1 MSDALPPSLLAR
13 IASDAAEAAK
23 DLSSPDLSAATA
35 SSRTLASRR
44 LLSLTP
50 RALSTLERL
59 TSPSISEKVQLG
71 AAQEILRRSPATRDD
86 LDSSSPVL
94 PPALAAA
101 FTSIF
106 SSLAGALNASSAPPD
121 RSLLC
126 SYPATPAPAPAPAPA
141 AEPVAEPSAGAG
153 ASGDSDTTFILEEEP
168 MLDEPLAF
176 DDLPDA
182 TDMQMTSAG
191 LLPTKEKKP
200 VAKKKPAAP
209 RKKAK

>member
-13 IASDAAEAAK
+13 LASDAADASK
-23 DLSSPDLSAATA
+23 DLSSPDLSSAVT
-35 SSRTLASRR
+35 SSRTAASRR

-50 RALSTLERL
+50 RAINTLERL
-59 TSPSISEKVQLG
+59 TSPSVSEKIQLG
-71 AAQEILRRSPATRDD
+71 AAQEILRRSPATRDE

-106 SSLAGALNASSAPPD
+106 SSLAGALNAPVAPPPD

-126 SYPATPAPAPAPAPA
+126 SYPETPPAPAPEPETLANSGACSAPA
-141 AEPVAEPSAGAG
+141 
-153 ASGDSDTTFILEEEP
+153 DTTFILEEEP
-168 MLDEPLAF
+168 VLDEPLAF

-182 TDMQMTSAG
+182 PDMQMTAAG

-200 VAKKKPAAP
+200 TPRKKPAAP
-209 RKKAK
+209 RKGGKK

>member
-13 IASDAAEAAK
+13 LASDAADASR

-35 SSRTLASRR
+35 SSRTAASRR

-50 RALSTLERL
+50 RAINTLERL
-59 TSPSISEKVQLG
+59 TSPSVSEKIQLG

-106 SSLAGALNASSAPPD
+106 SSLAGALNASSVPPD
-121 RSLLC
+121 RSSLC
-126 SYPATPAPAPAPAPA
+126 DYPVTPPPLPAP
-141 AEPVAEPSAGAG
+141 EPSAGAG
-153 ASGDSDTTFILEEEP
+153 ACGASDTTFVLEEEP
-168 MLDEPLAF
+168 VLDEPLAF

-182 TDMQMTSAG
+182 PDMQMTAAG
-191 LLPTKEKKP
+191 LTPTKEKKP
-200 VAKKKPAAP
+200 AAKKKPAAP
-209 RKKAK
+209 RKGGKK

>member
-23 DLSSPDLSAATA
+23 DLSSPDLAAATA

-50 RALSTLERL
+50 RAISTLERL

-106 SSLAGALNASSAPPD
+106 SSIAGALNASSVPPD

-126 SYPATPAPAPAPAPA
+126 SYPATPPPVPAPA
-141 AEPVAEPSAGAG
+141 AEPVAEPSTGAG

-182 TDMQMTSAG
+182 PDMQMTSAG

>member
-13 IASDAAEAAK
+13 LASDAADAAK
-23 DLSSPDLSAATA
+23 DLSSPDLSAATS
-35 SSRTLASRR
+35 SSRTAASRR

-50 RALSTLERL
+50 RAINTLERL
-59 TSPSISEKVQLG
+59 TSPSVSEKIQLG

-121 RSLLC
+121 RASLC
-126 SYPATPAPAPAPAPA
+126 DYPVTPPPAP
-141 AEPVAEPSAGAG
+141 EPEPGAG
-153 ASGDSDTTFILEEEP
+153 ASGASDTTFILEEEP
-168 MLDEPLAF
+168 VLDEPLAF

-182 TDMQMTSAG
+182 PDMQMTAAG

-200 VAKKKPAAP
+200 AAKKKPASP